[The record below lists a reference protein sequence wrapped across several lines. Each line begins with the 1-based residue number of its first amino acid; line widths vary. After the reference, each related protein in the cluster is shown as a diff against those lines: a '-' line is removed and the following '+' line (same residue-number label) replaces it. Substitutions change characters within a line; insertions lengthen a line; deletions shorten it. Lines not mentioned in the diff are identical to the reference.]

1 MMKYYVSSKKTRISS
16 SILFFLNLFC
26 LKKNIGKI
34 SLKAIFNILL
44 FLIIFSG
51 SDLILFG
58 SGERFKRDVL
68 FENTEYETN
77 IYRIYGSQ
85 KGNTMLIIGGMH
97 NEPGGYLTADKYVD
111 ISLEKGNLIVV
122 PRANFGT
129 IVQDQR
135 GINGDMNRKF
145 AQNKKPRDYDE
156 IIVEKIKQL
165 MAESDV
171 VLNLHEGSGFYIETY
186 VDKLRNPMRF
196 GQSIIADDDVY
207 YSNKKNNYIINLE
220 ELAKEIL
227 NTVNKKIN
235 DERYYFRFNNHRT
248 SEEDSPHKEQR
259 LSATYYAL
267 TNLEIPAFG
276 IEVSQELPNIEMK
289 IKHMS
294 WVINEFMSKFSI
306 IPEYPGADI
315 DEPVLKFINI
325 SINGQIPISLK
336 NEETFYVNP
345 GDEIEITYVKTNY
358 DRGVSVDL
366 EGYGGI
372 QDFKKRFK
380 VYKNARIDVKKDKY
394 DCGSVYMVLKIEIKE
409 KTNEISLG
417 EDYFLIDINN
427 RRLVVFPEE
436 EINVVKGDEIK
447 IIDISPSLKSYGT
460 ISVNFYGYEPPD
472 KSAEDRGYIIN
483 TQKDL
488 LPFYSLDKKGEKY
501 EIRIERRNRGF
512 LEKFEKV
519 YVTIIEPKLEYIVLI
534 SNEDK
539 KLWFYDGEVL
549 KVSYNNCVKIVDVK
563 TNIPSD
569 DEFGVKVNFYG
580 FVGREDGNDMNME
593 IRLDESLLKNYSV
606 SGKGERYEI
615 RVSRGNNIF
624 GKIYVDLS
632 PENITKVDFIEN

>member
-1 MMKYYVSSKKTRISS
+1 MMKYYVSSKKSRVSS
-16 SILFFLNLFC
+16 SILFFLNLFR
-26 LKKNIGKI
+26 LTKNIGKI
-34 SLKAIFNILL
+34 SSKAIFNILL

-68 FENTEYETN
+68 FENTEYEFN
-77 IYRIYGSQ
+77 IYYIYGSQ
-85 KGNTMLIIGGMH
+85 EGNTMLIIGGMH
-97 NEPGGYLTADKYVD
+97 NEPGGYLTADKYVN
-111 ISLEKGNLIVV
+111 ISLEKGNLIVI
-122 PRANFGT
+122 PRANFNT
-129 IVQDQR
+129 IVHDQR

-145 AQNKKPRDYDE
+145 AQNEKPRDYDE
-156 IIVEKIKQL
+156 IIVENIKQL

-196 GQSIIADDDVY
+196 GQSIIADIDIY
-207 YSNKKNNYIINLE
+207 HSNKNNDSINLE

-227 NTVNKKIN
+227 NTVNKKIK

-276 IEVSQELPNIEMK
+276 IEVSQELPNMEMK

-294 WVINEFMSKFSI
+294 WVINEFMSEFNI
-306 IPEYPGADI
+306 IPEYPGAYI
-315 DEPVLKFINI
+315 DEPVLKFINV
-325 SINGQIPISLK
+325 SINNQIPISLK
-336 NEETFYVNP
+336 NNETFYVNP
-345 GDEIEITYVKTNY
+345 GDEIEITYVETNY
-358 DRGVSVDL
+358 NRGISIDI

-372 QDFKKRFK
+372 QDFKRRFK
-380 VYKNARIDVKKDKY
+380 VNRNARIDVKKDKY
-394 DCGSVYMVLKIEIKE
+394 NCGSVHMVLKREIKE
-409 KTNEISLG
+409 KADEISLG
-417 EDYFLIDINN
+417 EDYFLIDINKN
-427 RRLVVFPEE
+427 RLVFFPEE
-436 EINVVKGDEIK
+436 EIKTVRGDEIK
-447 IIDISPSLKSYGT
+447 IIDISPSLKSHGN

-472 KSAEDRGYIIN
+472 KSAEDRGYVIN

-501 EIRIERRNRGF
+501 EIRIERREGGVF
-512 LEKFEKV
+512 EIFEKV
-519 YVTIIEPKLEYIVLI
+519 YVNVIEPKLEYIVLI
-534 SNEDK
+534 LNKDK
-539 KLWFYDGEVL
+539 KLWFYNGEVL
-549 KVSYNNCVKIVDVK
+549 NLSYNDYLKIVDVK
-563 TNIPSD
+563 ANIPSD

-580 FVGREDGNDMNME
+580 FVGRGDGNDMNME
-593 IRLDESLLKNYSV
+593 IRLDDNLLKSYSV
-606 SGKGERYEI
+606 SEKSERYEI

-632 PENITKVDFIEN
+632 TKNVTNVDFIEN

>member
-1 MMKYYVSSKKTRISS
+1 MMKYYVSSKKSRIFS
-16 SILFFLNLFC
+16 SILFFLNLFR
-26 LKKNIGKI
+26 LTKNIGKNP
-34 SLKAIFNILL
+34 SKAIFNILL
-44 FLIIFSG
+44 FLIIFSV

-68 FENTEYETN
+68 FENTEYEFN
-77 IYRIYGSQ
+77 IYHIYGSQ

-111 ISLEKGNLIVV
+111 ISLEKGNLIIV

-145 AQNKKPRDYDE
+145 AQNKKPRDYGE
-156 IIVEKIKQL
+156 VIVENIKQL

-186 VDKLRNPMRF
+186 IDKLRNPMRF
-196 GQSIIADDDVY
+196 GQSIIADSDIY
-207 YSNKKNNYIINLE
+207 YSNKKNNIINLE
-220 ELAKEIL
+220 KLAKEIL
-227 NTVNKKIN
+227 NTVNKKIK

-276 IEVSQELPNIEMK
+276 IEVSQELPNMEMK

-294 WVINEFMSKFSI
+294 WVINEFMREFNI
-306 IPEYPGADI
+306 IPEYPGVYI
-315 DEPVLKFINI
+315 DEPILKFINV
-325 SINGQIPISLK
+325 SINNQFPISLK
-336 NEETFYVNP
+336 NNETFYVNP
-345 GDEIEITYVKTNY
+345 GDEIEITYVETNY
-358 DRGVSVDL
+358 NRGISIDIK
-366 EGYGGI
+366 GYGGI
-372 QDFKKRFK
+372 QDFKKGFK

-394 DCGSVYMVLKIEIKE
+394 NCGSVYMVLSREIKE

-417 EDYFLIDINN
+417 EDYFLIDINKS
-427 RRLVVFPEE
+427 RLVFFPEE

-447 IIDISPSLKSYGT
+447 IIDISPSLKSHGN

-488 LPFYSLDKKGEKY
+488 LPLYSVEQKGKKY
-501 EIRIERRNRGF
+501 EIRIESRKSGF
-512 LEKFEKV
+512 LEIFEKV

-549 KVSYNNCVKIVDVK
+549 KASYNDCLEIIDVK

-569 DEFGVKVNFYG
+569 DEFGVRVNFYG
-580 FVGREDGNDMNME
+580 FVGRGDGNDMNME
-593 IRLDESLLKNYSV
+593 IRLDDNLLKSYSV
-606 SGKGERYEI
+606 SEKGERYEI

-624 GKIYVDLS
+624 GRIYVDLS
-632 PENITKVDFIEN
+632 LENVTKVDFIEN